1 MKNISIT
8 AKLFIAFGVVVALVL
23 GLSAL
28 ALIGI
33 GVVYDISYEMVV
45 VAAEAEAGTF
55 DVAQF
60 SEQVAPIEILIQIVV
75 FAVAAVTIIA
85 SIIMA
90 IVIRSSILKPV
101 RELEKAAR
109 DMSGGKLDCVIQYDG
124 RDELG
129 QLAGHLRGSI
139 ATIQAYIQD
148 ISRAMAELRKGNFDI
163 CATQPFVGDFEEIET
178 SILGMISQLS
188 NTMKQISEVAEQ
200 VSSGS
205 EQVSSGSQALA
216 QGATEQASSV
226 EELSVT
232 LNDISSQV
240 KQNAE
245 NAENARD
252 KAGQAATSISSSNE
266 RMQELMNSMGEI
278 ESKSNE
284 IRKIIKTIEDI
295 AFQTNILALN
305 AAVEAARAGAAGKGF
320 AVVADEVRNL
330 AAKSADAAKN
340 TTTLIEGSVSAI
352 AEGVR
357 LAGLTADELNNAV
370 EGVTSTTDMISEIT
384 QATEDQATAISQV
397 SVGIEQIAS
406 VVQLNSATSEESAA
420 ASETLSSQAL
430 SLKQL
435 VAHYNLRPGEGA
447 PAGLPSGSARSAV
460 AAPQSAAAPAAPSLG
475 LPPAPAPGEPLF

>member
-1 MKNISIT
+1 MKNLSIN
-8 AKLFIAFGVVVALVL
+8 AKLFVAFGVVVALL
-23 GLSAL
+23 LILSTMS
-28 ALIGI
+28 LIGI
-33 GVVYDISYEMVV
+33 GVVYDLSHEMVE

-55 DVAQF
+55 DISQF
-60 SEQVAPIEILIQIVV
+60 DATVEPVEMIIQIVV
-75 FAVAAVTIIA
+75 FAVSALAVIL
-85 SIIMA
+85 SVVMA
-90 IVIRSSILKPV
+90 LLIRSSLIKPV

-109 DMSGGKLDCVIQYDG
+109 AMSQGELNFKIQYNG

-129 QLAGHLRGSI
+129 KLAGHLRESI
-139 ATIQAYIQD
+139 TTIQTYIRD
-148 ISRAMAELRKGNFDI
+148 ISRAMSELKQGNFNVHPS
-163 CATQPFVGDFEEIET
+163 QPFLGDFEEIEQ
-178 SILGMISQLS
+178 SIGGMISQLS
-188 NTMKQISEVAEQ
+188 DTMKQMGEVAEQ
-200 VSSGS
+200 VTSGS

-232 LNDISSQV
+232 LNDISNQV

-245 NAENARD
+245 NAESASV
-252 KAGQAATSISSSNE
+252 KAGGAVNAINNSNQ
-266 RMQELMNSMGEI
+266 RMQELMLSMTDI

-284 IRKIIKTIEDI
+284 ISKIIKTIEDI

-340 TTTLIEGSVSAI
+340 TTNLIEGSVSAI

-370 EGVTSTTDMISEIT
+370 ENVTSTTGMISEIT

-397 SVGIEQIAS
+397 SMGIEQIAS

-420 ASETLSSQAL
+420 ASETLSGQAQSLRKLLSQY
-430 SLKQL
+430 QL
-435 VAHYNLRPGEGA
+435 YQTSGNSQLPVASVSSASAQNLGVP
-447 PAGLPSGSARSAV
+447 
-460 AAPQSAAAPAAPSLG
+460 G
-475 LPPAPAPGEPLF
+475 LPPAPAPGEALF